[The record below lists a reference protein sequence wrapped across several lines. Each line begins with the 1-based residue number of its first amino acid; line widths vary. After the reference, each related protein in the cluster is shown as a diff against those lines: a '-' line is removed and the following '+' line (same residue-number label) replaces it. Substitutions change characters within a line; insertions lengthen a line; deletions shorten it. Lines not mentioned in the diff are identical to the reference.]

1 MRKLMNFIRG
11 MVVLRVTGLFPERF
25 INLCAQENI
34 DFWAMEWLD
43 EHTARF
49 TTRRRTL
56 GRLEEL
62 AERAGCARL
71 FGALPYP
78 IRLSGGVGLCPV
90 RGQRSVPLCAECSGD
105 GE

>member
-43 EHTARF
+43 EHTSNTSAVRSKNRG
-49 TTRRRTL
+49 RRGFRSIKITS
-56 GRLEEL
+56 
-62 AERAGCARL
+62 
-71 FGALPYP
+71 P
-78 IRLSGGVGLCPV
+78 LSI
-90 RGQRSVPLCAECSGD
+90 
-105 GE
+105 